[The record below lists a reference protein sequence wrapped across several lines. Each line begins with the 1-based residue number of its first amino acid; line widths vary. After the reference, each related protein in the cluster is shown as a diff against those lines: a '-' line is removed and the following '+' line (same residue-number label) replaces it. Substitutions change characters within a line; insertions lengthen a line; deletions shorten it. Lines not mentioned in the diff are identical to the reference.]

1 MDHFQPTYTRDAMP
15 RRPRGG
21 QKEVGLGMSVEIL
34 WLGELHVAH
43 GAGQSSPGVTKSLG
57 NTSQVWGLGFRVWVW
72 PACPP
77 ATEGPTER
85 PAPRGGHKTHK

>member
-1 MDHFQPTYTRDAMP
+1 MA

-34 WLGELHVAH
+34 WLGEQHVAH
-43 GAGQSSPGVTKSLG
+43 GAGQTQPDGHKKPTDLI
-57 NTSQVWGLGFRVWVW
+57 QGLGFRVWVC
-72 PACPP
+72 PRLPP

-85 PAPRGGHKTHK
+85 PAPRGAHKTHMQGA